1 MVLERNFTSVSNVRD
16 KTSAFVK
23 DVNKFWKKIVLSQNK
38 PIFIALSIDEYNN
51 MSKLNFEK
59 EYATE
64 ENILAYKKSSHWNDS
79 VDAFD
84 FLDSL
89 N

>member
-16 KTSAFVK
+16 KTTAFVK

-64 ENILAYKKSSHWNDS
+64 ENILAYKKSSHW
-79 VDAFD
+79 
-84 FLDSL
+84 
-89 N
+89 